1 MTITRTL
8 VLGSTS
14 PYRRELMQRL
24 HTPFET
30 AAPDIDETRL
40 PDESARNMVLRLSLQ
55 KAQAVAAQ
63 HPDALIIGS
72 DQCAVLHE
80 QIIGKPGSHENAVK
94 QLQNSSGETVA
105 FLTGLCLYDSR
116 DGSYQLDVVP
126 FSVDFRELTGAEIDA
141 YLRKDQ
147 PYNCAGSFRSESLG
161 ITLFKRMHGDDPSA
175 LMGLTL
181 IRLSEM
187 HKQAGINLL
196 EETPPQPTPYQGRE

>member
-40 PDESARNMVLRLSLQ
+40 PDESAREMVLRLSLQ

-126 FSVDFRELTGAEIDA
+126 FSVDFHDLSDAEIDA

-161 ITLFKRMHGDDPSA
+161 ITLFKRMYGDDPTA
-175 LMGLTL
+175 LMGLPL
-181 IRLSEM
+181 IRLNEM
-187 HKQAGINLL
+187 LKQAGVNLL
-196 EETPPQPTPYQGRE
+196 TA

>member
-1 MTITRTL
+1 MTRTL
-8 VLGSTS
+8 ILGSTS

-24 HTPFET
+24 HYPFDT

-40 PDESARNMVLRLSLQ
+40 EGESAREMVLRLSLQ
-55 KAQAVAAQ
+55 KAQAVAMQ

-80 QIIGKPGSHENAVK
+80 QVIGKPGSHENAVQ
-94 QLQNSSGETVA
+94 QLQQSSGQTVA
-105 FLTGLCLYDSR
+105 FLTGLCLYDGR

-126 FSVDFRELTGAEIDA
+126 FAVDFRELSDAEIEA

-175 LMGLTL
+175 LMGLPL

-187 HKQAGINLL
+187 LKQAGVDLL
-196 EETPPQPTPYQGRE
+196 AA

>member
-1 MTITRTL
+1 MTRTL
-8 VLGSTS
+8 ILGSTS

-24 HTPFET
+24 QTPFIT

-40 PDESARNMVLRLSLQ
+40 ADESARDMVLRLSLE
-55 KAQAVAAQ
+55 KAKAVATR

-80 QIIGKPGSHENAVK
+80 QVIGKPGSHENAVK
-94 QLQNSSGETVA
+94 QLQNSSGKTVA

-126 FSVDFRELTGAEIDA
+126 FSVDFRELTAAEIDL

-161 ITLFKRMHGDDPSA
+161 ITLFKRMHGDDPTA
-175 LMGLTL
+175 LMGLPL
-181 IRLSEM
+181 IRLSQM
-187 HKQAGINLL
+187 LQQAGLDLL
-196 EETPPQPTPYQGRE
+196 AA

>member
-1 MTITRTL
+1 MTRRLI
-8 VLGSTS
+8 LGSTS

-24 HTPFET
+24 AIPFET
-30 AAPDIDETRL
+30 AAPDIDETRF
-40 PDESARNMVLRLSLQ
+40 DGESARDMVLRLSLQ

-63 HPDALIIGS
+63 YPDALIIGS

-80 QIIGKPGSHENAVK
+80 QVIGKPGSHDNAVQ
-94 QLQNSSGETVA
+94 QLQNSSGQTVA

-116 DGSYQLDVVP
+116 DGSYQLDVVL
-126 FSVDFRELTGAEIDA
+126 FAVDFRELTDAEIDA

-175 LMGLTL
+175 LMGLPL
-181 IRLSEM
+181 IRLSQM
-187 HKQAGINLL
+187 LKQAGVDLL
-196 EETPPQPTPYQGRE
+196 AA

>member
-1 MTITRTL
+1 MTRTL
-8 VLGSTS
+8 ILGSTS

-24 HTPFET
+24 HCSFDT

-40 PDESARNMVLRLSLQ
+40 AGESARDMVLRLSLQ

-63 HPDALIIGS
+63 YPDALIIGS

-80 QIIGKPGSHENAVK
+80 QVIGKPGSHENAVK
-94 QLQNSSGETVA
+94 QLQNSSGQTVA

-126 FSVDFRELTGAEIDA
+126 FAVDFRELSDAEIDA

-175 LMGLTL
+175 LMGLPL
-181 IRLSEM
+181 IRLSQM
-187 HKQAGINLL
+187 LKQAGVDLL
-196 EETPPQPTPYQGRE
+196 AA

>member
-1 MTITRTL
+1 MMTRNLI
-8 VLGSTS
+8 LGSTS

-24 HTPFET
+24 HVSFTT
-30 AAPDIDETRL
+30 AAPDIDETRHEG
-40 PDESARNMVLRLSLQ
+40 ESARDMVLRLSLE
-55 KAQAVAAQ
+55 KAQAVASQ

-72 DQCAVLHE
+72 DQCAVLHDNV
-80 QIIGKPGSHENAVK
+80 IGKPGTHENAVK
-94 QLQNSSGETVA
+94 QLQNSSAQTVA

-126 FSVDFRELTGAEIDA
+126 FSVDFRELTDEEIDR

-161 ITLFKRMHGDDPSA
+161 ITLFKRMHGDDPTA
-175 LMGLTL
+175 LMGLPL

-187 HKQAGINLL
+187 LKQTGVDLL
-196 EETPPQPTPYQGRE
+196 G

>member
-1 MTITRTL
+1 MTRTL
-8 VLGSTS
+8 ILGSTS

-24 HTPFET
+24 QTPFIT
-30 AAPDIDETRL
+30 VAPAIDETRL
-40 PDESARNMVLRLSLQ
+40 ADESARDMVLRLSLE
-55 KAQAVAAQ
+55 KAKAVATR

-80 QIIGKPGSHENAVK
+80 QVIGKPGSHENAVK
-94 QLQNSSGETVA
+94 QLQNSSGKTVA

-126 FSVDFRELTGAEIDA
+126 FSVDFRELTAAEIDL

-161 ITLFKRMHGDDPSA
+161 ITLFKRMHGDDPTA
-175 LMGLTL
+175 LMGLPL
-181 IRLSEM
+181 IRLSQM
-187 HKQAGINLL
+187 LQQAGLDLL
-196 EETPPQPTPYQGRE
+196 AA

>member
-1 MTITRTL
+1 MSAQRKLI
-8 VLGSTS
+8 LGSTS

-40 PDESARNMVLRLSLQ
+40 EGESARDMVLRLSLE
-55 KAQAVAAQ
+55 KARKVAEQ

-94 QLQNSSGETVA
+94 QLQNSSGETVY

-126 FSVDFRELTGAEIDA
+126 FQVDFRQLTDGEIDR

-161 ITLFKRMHGDDPSA
+161 ITLFKRMHGDDPTA
-175 LMGLTL
+175 LMGLPL
-181 IRLSEM
+181 IRLSQM
-187 HKQAGINLL
+187 FQQAGLDLL
-196 EETPPQPTPYQGRE
+196 G

>member
-1 MTITRTL
+1 MTRRLI
-8 VLGSTS
+8 LGSTS

-24 HTPFET
+24 AIPFET
-30 AAPDIDETRL
+30 AAPDIDETRF
-40 PDESARNMVLRLSLQ
+40 DGESARDMVLRLSLQ

-63 HPDALIIGS
+63 YPDALIIGS

-80 QIIGKPGSHENAVK
+80 QVIGKPGSHDNAVK
-94 QLQNSSGETVA
+94 QLQNASGQSVA

-126 FSVDFRELTGAEIDA
+126 FAVDFRELNDAEIDA

-175 LMGLTL
+175 LMGLPL
-181 IRLSEM
+181 IRLSQM
-187 HKQAGINLL
+187 LKQAGVDLL
-196 EETPPQPTPYQGRE
+196 AA

>member
-1 MTITRTL
+1 M
-8 VLGSTS
+8 
-14 PYRRELMQRL
+14 
-24 HTPFET
+24 
-30 AAPDIDETRL
+30 
-40 PDESARNMVLRLSLQ
+40 
-55 KAQAVAAQ
+55 
-63 HPDALIIGS
+63 IIGS

-80 QIIGKPGSHENAVK
+80 QVIGKPGSHANAMQ
-94 QLQNSSGETVA
+94 QLQHSSGQTVA

-126 FSVDFRELTGAEIDA
+126 FAVDFRELSDAEIDA

-175 LMGLTL
+175 LMGLPL

-187 HKQAGINLL
+187 LKQAGVDLL
-196 EETPPQPTPYQGRE
+196 AA

>member
-1 MTITRTL
+1 MTRRLI
-8 VLGSTS
+8 LGSTS

-24 HTPFET
+24 AIPFET
-30 AAPDIDETRL
+30 AAPDIDETRY
-40 PDESARNMVLRLSLQ
+40 DGESARDMVLRLSLQ

-63 HPDALIIGS
+63 YPDALIIGS

-80 QIIGKPGSHENAVK
+80 QVIGKPGNHENAVQ
-94 QLQNSSGETVA
+94 QLQNSSGKTVA

-126 FSVDFRELTGAEIDA
+126 FAVDFRELNDAEIDA

-161 ITLFKRMHGDDPSA
+161 ITLFKRMHGNDPTA
-175 LMGLTL
+175 LMGLPL
-181 IRLSEM
+181 IRLSQM
-187 HKQAGINLL
+187 LTQAGMDLL
-196 EETPPQPTPYQGRE
+196 AA

>member
-1 MTITRTL
+1 MTRRLI
-8 VLGSTS
+8 LGSTS

-24 HTPFET
+24 AIPFET
-30 AAPDIDETRL
+30 AAPDIDETRY
-40 PDESARNMVLRLSLQ
+40 DGESARDMVLRLSLQ

-63 HPDALIIGS
+63 YPDALIIGS

-80 QIIGKPGSHENAVK
+80 QVIGKPGNHDNAVK
-94 QLQNSSGETVA
+94 QLQNASGQTVA

-126 FSVDFRELTGAEIDA
+126 FAVDFRELSDAEIDA
-141 YLRKDQ
+141 YLHKDQ

-175 LMGLTL
+175 LMGLPL

-187 HKQAGINLL
+187 LRTVGISLL
-196 EETPPQPTPYQGRE
+196 D

>member
-1 MTITRTL
+1 MTRRLI
-8 VLGSTS
+8 LGSTS

-24 HTPFET
+24 AIPFET
-30 AAPDIDETRL
+30 AAPDIDETRF
-40 PDESARNMVLRLSLQ
+40 DGESARDMVLRLSLQ

-63 HPDALIIGS
+63 YPDALIIGS

-80 QIIGKPGSHENAVK
+80 QVIGKPGSHDNAVQ
-94 QLQNSSGETVA
+94 QLQNSSGQSVA

-116 DGSYQLDVVP
+116 DGSYQLDVVL
-126 FSVDFRELTGAEIDA
+126 FAVDFRELTDAEIDA

-175 LMGLTL
+175 LMGLPL
-181 IRLSEM
+181 IRLSQM
-187 HKQAGINLL
+187 LKQAGVDLL
-196 EETPPQPTPYQGRE
+196 AA

>member
-1 MTITRTL
+1 MTRRLI
-8 VLGSTS
+8 LGSTS

-24 HTPFET
+24 AIPFET
-30 AAPDIDETRL
+30 AAPDIDETRF
-40 PDESARNMVLRLSLQ
+40 DGESALDMVLRLSLQ

-63 HPDALIIGS
+63 YPDALIIGS

-80 QIIGKPGSHENAVK
+80 QVIGKPGSHDNAVQ
-94 QLQNSSGETVA
+94 QLQNSSGQTVA
-105 FLTGLCLYDSR
+105 FLTGLCLYDSL

-126 FSVDFRELTGAEIDA
+126 FAVDFRELTDAEIDA

-175 LMGLTL
+175 LMGLPL
-181 IRLSEM
+181 IRLSQM
-187 HKQAGINLL
+187 LKQACVDLL
-196 EETPPQPTPYQGRE
+196 AA

>member
-1 MTITRTL
+1 MTRNLI
-8 VLGSTS
+8 LGSTS

-24 HTPFET
+24 HVSFTT
-30 AAPDIDETRL
+30 AAPDIDETRHEG
-40 PDESARNMVLRLSLQ
+40 ESARDMVLRLSLE
-55 KAQAVAAQ
+55 KAQAVASQ

-72 DQCAVLHE
+72 DQCAVLHDNV
-80 QIIGKPGSHENAVK
+80 IGKPGTHENAVK
-94 QLQNSSGETVA
+94 QLQNSSAQTVA

-126 FSVDFRELTGAEIDA
+126 FSVDFRELTDEEIDR

-161 ITLFKRMHGDDPSA
+161 ITLFKRMHGDDPTA
-175 LMGLTL
+175 LMGLPL

-187 HKQAGINLL
+187 LKQTGVDLL
-196 EETPPQPTPYQGRE
+196 G

>member
-1 MTITRTL
+1 MTRKLI
-8 VLGSTS
+8 LGSTS

-40 PDESARNMVLRLSLQ
+40 EGESARQMVLRLSLE
-55 KAQAVAAQ
+55 KAQAVAALY
-63 HPDALIIGS
+63 PDALIIGS
-72 DQCAVLHE
+72 DQCAVLHD
-80 QIIGKPGSHENAVK
+80 QVIGKPGNHENAVK
-94 QLQNSSGETVA
+94 QLQNSSGQMVS

-126 FSVDFRELTGAEIDA
+126 FAVHFRELSDAEIDC

-161 ITLFKRMHGDDPSA
+161 ITLFKQMRGTDPTA
-175 LMGLTL
+175 LMGLPL

-187 HKQAGINLL
+187 LKQAGVDLL
-196 EETPPQPTPYQGRE
+196 AV

>member
-1 MTITRTL
+1 MTRKLI
-8 VLGSTS
+8 LGSTS

-30 AAPDIDETRL
+30 AAPDIDETRHEG
-40 PDESARNMVLRLSLQ
+40 ESARDMVLRLSLE

-80 QIIGKPGSHENAVK
+80 QVIGKPGSHENAVK
-94 QLQNSSGETVA
+94 QLQDSSGQTVA

-116 DGSYQLDVVP
+116 DGSYQLDFVP
-126 FSVDFRELTGAEIDA
+126 FQVDFRELTDAEIDR

-161 ITLFKRMHGDDPSA
+161 ITLFKRMYGDDPTA
-175 LMGLTL
+175 LMGLPL
-181 IRLSEM
+181 IRLSQM
-187 HKQAGINLL
+187 LQHAGVDLL
-196 EETPPQPTPYQGRE
+196 G